1 MCSAALAL
9 LVLTG
14 CEGADLYGVTSPD
27 WISEKIDS
35 IENAKKGDVEVL
47 EGMDVVEKIQNVV
60 TDKGNNDR
68 PLQDIII
75 LKASVIR

>member
-1 MCSAALAL
+1 MKYLNKISSIMCSAALGL

-35 IENAKKGDVEVL
+35 INNAKNQGKEEEVL
-47 EGMDVVEKIQNVV
+47 EGMHPHIQSARA
-60 TDKGNNDR
+60 DQG
-68 PLQDIII
+68 LQ
-75 LKASVIR
+75 ST